1 MKQIFKG
8 VGVGTFVSVAWLLFG
23 RCWVSIKRTCD
34 ETKMGSGK
42 TITTTTTTT
51 TTTAPNGFSRTLVSQ
66 ISAAVTFTEGHDFRL
81 FVAKNDI

>member
-23 RCWVSIKRTCD
+23 RCWVPIKRTCD
-34 ETKMGSGK
+34 ETQMGSD
-42 TITTTTTTT
+42 TTTT

>member
-1 MKQIFKG
+1 MKQILKG

-34 ETKMGSGK
+34 EIQMVSGK
-42 TITTTTTTT
+42 TTTTTTA
-51 TTTAPNGFSRTLVSQ
+51 APNGFSRTLVSQ